1 MLTIRWCYHLFEP
14 LVLMVNLDLWKE
26 QSPETQKAIKEA
38 AKEALAWGNAKA
50 EETAEDY
57 LKKMAAEGIQV
68 TRLTPEQRDAWFEY
82 GVKSW
87 DKFEEVI
94 GKETMD

>member
-1 MLTIRWCYHLFEP
+1 
-14 LVLMVNLDLWKE
+14 MVNLDLWKE